1 MIFMKQSK
9 ADLILH
15 PVRIRIIQHLSK
27 GSATVYELKEWITDV
42 PQATLYRH
50 LNTLHKNQIIYVT
63 DERKVR
69 GAVERTYALEKN
81 TAYITAEEAAKLSK
95 EEHMKMFMTFLSHI
109 TGEVEA
115 YLDGDPNLS
124 TDLFGYNQLDLYLN
138 EEEWEDLS
146 RGMQTLISKYIP
158 NRPSKQ
164 NKKVTLV
171 QMLVPEPKEKEKS

>member
-1 MIFMKQSK
+1 MKQKSR

-15 PVRIRIIQHLSK
+15 PVRMKIIQHLAK
-27 GSATVYELKEWITDV
+27 GSATVSELREWISDV

-50 LNTLHKNQIIYVT
+50 LNVLYKSEIIFVS

-69 GAVERTYALEKN
+69 GAVERTYALDQN
-81 TAYITAEEAAKLSK
+81 TAYISAEEAVNLTR
-95 EEHMKMFMTFLSHI
+95 EEHMKMFMTFISNI

-115 YLDGDPNLS
+115 YLKGDTNLS
-124 TDLFGYNQLDLYLN
+124 TDIFGYNQLDLYLD

-146 RGMQTLISKYIP
+146 SGMQELISKYVS

-171 QMLVPEPKEKEKS
+171 QMLIPEPKEKQ